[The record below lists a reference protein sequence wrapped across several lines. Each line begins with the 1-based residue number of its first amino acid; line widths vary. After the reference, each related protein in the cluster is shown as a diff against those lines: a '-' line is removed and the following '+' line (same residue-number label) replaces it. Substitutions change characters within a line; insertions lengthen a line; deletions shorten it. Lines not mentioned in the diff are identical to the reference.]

1 MRRKIPALLVA
12 LSIGWSASARAQ
24 QSDWVN
30 QILSAALLPVV
41 TTQARN
47 AGLSDADIRAALDA
61 MSRAGLTAQQATTVF
76 ENERTFRTEHGP
88 LNNFGSYVQDQL
100 KAGKRGPELAAAI
113 KAEHVRQ
120 GKGNAMKAKDK
131 DRDDDAL
138 EKKEKKDKKEKNE
151 GNRGKGNGRS
161 NSTIS

>member
-41 TTQARN
+41 TTQARL

-61 MSRAGLTAQQATTVF
+61 MSSAGLSAQEATVVF
-76 ENERTFRTEHGP
+76 ENERTFRKEHGP
-88 LNNFGSYVQDQL
+88 VNNFGSYVQDQL

-113 KAEHVRQ
+113 RAEHVRQ
-120 GKGNAMKAKDK
+120 GKGNAMRGKDK
-131 DRDDDAL
+131 DRDNDEL
-138 EKKEKKDKKEKNE
+138 EKKGKKDKDD
-151 GNRGKGNGRS
+151 GNRGKGRGPG
-161 NSTIS
+161 NSTNN

>member
-1 MRRKIPALLVA
+1 MRPRIPALLIA
-12 LSIGWSASARAQ
+12 LSIGWSAPARAQ

-41 TTQARN
+41 TTQARS

-61 MSRAGLTAQQATTVF
+61 MSRAGLSAQDAVVVF
-76 ENERTFRTEHGP
+76 DNERTLRKEHGP

-113 KAEHVRQ
+113 RAEHARQ
-120 GKGNAMKAKDK
+120 GKGNAMKGGNK

-138 EKKEKKDKKEKNE
+138 DKKGKKDKDE
-151 GNRGKGNGRS
+151 GNRGKGRGPG
-161 NSTIS
+161 NSINN